1 MKRLWYV
8 VFCVFGICAVNNGYS
23 QNIKDYFYP
32 SDGTYIFSPPNNP
45 TTYHSNEIIYLGN
58 NEYNIW
64 ASDNYVSN
72 YGVTTGMQ
80 TILITDDQIIC
91 KGGML
96 ETRPGKIVSLS
107 KNNIILKLPKP
118 NRPISWKDRNMVGI
132 AANRLAKLVTLN
144 IPIVGGTKAIN
155 AIEVSVNGTPI
166 EYWAKGYGLVF
177 SWGNIRRGFDS
188 RFTVSKYYDVEKKER
203 EDREKREREEREA
216 KEKREREERIR
227 KERADSLLLKR
238 IYEGEIFSNNEI
250 KDKPKL
256 TIDFS
261 RLSKRWRKVGNLDSA
276 NQSYS
281 LIKNRSLTI
290 DILKNGTIT
299 NFVMEDPTSSEK
311 LSDIL
316 TGVTCISSG
325 KIMVRGKAHNIDFRE
340 RLGYQ
345 QCFCRK
351 DEKNYDIILLLKKSK
366 KGLTFE
372 RKKVKYYINSDDMAY
387 IQNLLKTNKTIESL
401 PNGKYNLIIKTNWV
415 FRIKLENISPNIGAG
430 FLEKRFYSISC
441 KTKKENINIT
451 RWLN

>member
-1 MKRLWYV
+1 M
-8 VFCVFGICAVNNGYS
+8 
-23 QNIKDYFYP
+23 
-32 SDGTYIFSPPNNP
+32 
-45 TTYHSNEIIYLGN
+45 

-250 KDKPKL
+250 IAVPLK
-256 TIDFS
+256 
-261 RLSKRWRKVGNLDSA
+261 SKRVL
-276 NQSYS
+276 
-281 LIKNRSLTI
+281 
-290 DILKNGTIT
+290 
-299 NFVMEDPTSSEK
+299 
-311 LSDIL
+311 
-316 TGVTCISSG
+316 
-325 KIMVRGKAHNIDFRE
+325 
-340 RLGYQ
+340 
-345 QCFCRK
+345 
-351 DEKNYDIILLLKKSK
+351 
-366 KGLTFE
+366 
-372 RKKVKYYINSDDMAY
+372 
-387 IQNLLKTNKTIESL
+387 
-401 PNGKYNLIIKTNWV
+401 
-415 FRIKLENISPNIGAG
+415 
-430 FLEKRFYSISC
+430 
-441 KTKKENINIT
+441 
-451 RWLN
+451 

>member
-250 KDKPKL
+250 
-256 TIDFS
+256 
-261 RLSKRWRKVGNLDSA
+261 
-276 NQSYS
+276 
-281 LIKNRSLTI
+281 
-290 DILKNGTIT
+290 
-299 NFVMEDPTSSEK
+299 
-311 LSDIL
+311 
-316 TGVTCISSG
+316 
-325 KIMVRGKAHNIDFRE
+325 RE
-340 RLGYQ
+340 
-345 QCFCRK
+345 
-351 DEKNYDIILLLKKSK
+351 
-366 KGLTFE
+366 
-372 RKKVKYYINSDDMAY
+372 
-387 IQNLLKTNKTIESL
+387 
-401 PNGKYNLIIKTNWV
+401 
-415 FRIKLENISPNIGAG
+415 
-430 FLEKRFYSISC
+430 
-441 KTKKENINIT
+441 
-451 RWLN
+451 

>member
-188 RFTVSKYYDVEKKER
+188 RFTISKYYDVEKKER

-441 KTKKENINIT
+441 KTKKENINIDID
-451 RWLN
+451 

>member
-316 TGVTCISSG
+316 TGVTCINSG

-387 IQNLLKTNKTIESL
+387 IQNLLKTDKTIESL
-401 PNGKYNLIIKTNWV
+401 PNGKYNLIVKTNWV

-441 KTKKENINIT
+441 KTKKENINIDID
-451 RWLN
+451 

>member
-188 RFTVSKYYDVEKKER
+188 RFTVSKYYDVEK
-203 EDREKREREEREA
+203 
-216 KEKREREERIR
+216 

-441 KTKKENINIT
+441 KTKKENINIDID
-451 RWLN
+451 

>member
-1 MKRLWYV
+1 
-8 VFCVFGICAVNNGYS
+8 
-23 QNIKDYFYP
+23 
-32 SDGTYIFSPPNNP
+32 
-45 TTYHSNEIIYLGN
+45 
-58 NEYNIW
+58 
-64 ASDNYVSN
+64 
-72 YGVTTGMQ
+72 MQ

-441 KTKKENINIT
+441 KTKKENINIDID
-451 RWLN
+451 

>member
-238 IYEGEIFSNNEI
+238 IYEGEIFSNNEK

-441 KTKKENINIT
+441 KTKKENINIDID
-451 RWLN
+451 

>member
-166 EYWAKGYGLVF
+166 EYWAQGYGLVF

-203 EDREKREREEREA
+203 EDRERREREEREA

-261 RLSKRWRKVGNLDSA
+261 RLSKRWRKVGNLDGA

-299 NFVMEDPTSSEK
+299 NFVTEDPTSSEK

-316 TGVTCISSG
+316 TGVTCINSG

-387 IQNLLKTNKTIESL
+387 IQNLLKTDKTIESL
-401 PNGKYNLIIKTNWV
+401 PNGKYNLIVKTNWV

-441 KTKKENINIT
+441 KTKKENINIDID
-451 RWLN
+451 